1 MSDEHHNGDLRKA
14 GGTIWPDTPKTVL
27 VDMRNGR
34 MKDDLAWGLIDSKY
48 RPVIKGFVSKSLNK
62 GLSGSLD
69 DIVQEIMCRLY
80 AAVKGINK
88 DGQPI
93 EEGFVKKEGSLFRN
107 YCATVA
113 RRQVIDLWRREMA
126 RGFGRNV
133 SFDETFGDGAG
144 NFSAD
149 DMENASPAERAV
161 MEGSSGP
168 DLGAQDCRETDHGN
182 DRGDDGLQSRD
193 VLEGDCRWFE
203 AMVEYAV
210 NSILDSAAMDQVRR
224 EALVSLVRMKEDLQ
238 SVAARLGVKANTV
251 SQWKS
256 RFKEQVVAFLE
267 RYREDDQGFFE
278 LVKETAPE
286 MLGRL
291 IG

>member
-1 MSDEHHNGDLRKA
+1 MSGGQQEGALRKA
-14 GGTIWPDTPKTVL
+14 GDTIWPDTPKTVL

-34 MKDDLAWGLIDSKY
+34 MADDLAWGLVDSKY
-48 RPVIKGFVSKSLNK
+48 RPVIRGFVSKTLNK

-88 DGQPI
+88 DGEPI
-93 EEGFVKKEGSLFRN
+93 EGFVKKEGSMFRN

-113 RRQVIDLWRREMA
+113 RRQVIDLWRRERA
-126 RGFGRNV
+126 RGFGRSV

-144 NFSAD
+144 DFPAD
-149 DMENASPAERAV
+149 DMENESPAEKADL
-161 MEGSSGP
+161 EG
-168 DLGAQDCRETDHGN
+168 
-182 DRGDDGLQSRD
+182 DGGHKSRD
-193 VLEGDCRWFE
+193 VLEGDRRWYE

-210 NSILDSAAMDQVRR
+210 NSILDSSAMDQDRR
-224 EALVSLVRMKEDLQ
+224 EALVSLVRMKEDLR
-238 SVAARLGVKANTV
+238 SVADRLGVKPNTV

-267 RYREDDQGFFE
+267 RYREDDQGFFQ
-278 LVKETAPE
+278 LVRETSPE

>member
-1 MSDEHHNGDLRKA
+1 MSDEKHEGKTHRTGD
-14 GGTIWPDTPKTVL
+14 TIWPDTPKTVL
-27 VDMRNGR
+27 VDMRNGK
-34 MKDDLAWGLIDSKY
+34 MKDDLAWGLVDSKY
-48 RPVIKGFVSKSLNK
+48 RPVIKGFVSKTLNK

-93 EEGFVKKEGSLFRN
+93 EGFVKKEGSLFRN

-113 RRQVIDLWRREMA
+113 RRQVIDLWRRERA
-126 RGFGRNV
+126 RGFGRSV
-133 SFDETFGDGAG
+133 SFDETFGDGAD
-144 NFSAD
+144 NFSPD
-149 DMENASPAERAV
+149 EMENASPAERAI
-161 MEGSSGP
+161 MESNSNSE
-168 DLGAQDCRETDHGN
+168 LCAQDYQETERGN
-182 DRGDDGLQSRD
+182 DMGDGGLRSRD
-193 VLEGDCRWFE
+193 ALDGDRRWYE

-210 NSILDSAAMDQVRR
+210 NSILDSAAMDQDRR
-224 EALVSLVRMKEDLQ
+224 EALVSLVRRKEELK
-238 SVAARLGVKANTV
+238 SVADRLGVKANTV

-256 RFKEQVVAFLE
+256 RFKEQVEAFLE
-267 RYREDDQGFFE
+267 RYREDDQGFFQ

-291 IG
+291 LG